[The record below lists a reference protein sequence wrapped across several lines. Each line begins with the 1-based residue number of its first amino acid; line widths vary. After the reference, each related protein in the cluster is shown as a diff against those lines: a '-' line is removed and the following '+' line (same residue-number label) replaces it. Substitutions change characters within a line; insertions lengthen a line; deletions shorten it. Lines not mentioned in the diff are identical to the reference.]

1 MDEINQLRRMGLRAV
16 SINHLLAVHKNWN
29 GLIRRL
35 HLPSSDPVASSQS
48 RYVDRWR
55 SDGMESFVFGDQLGV
70 ARSRRTIVSPAVD
83 RLASYTVS
91 HQ

>member
-1 MDEINQLRRMGLRAV
+1 MGLRAV
-16 SINHLLAVHKNWN
+16 SVNYLLALHIYWH
-29 GLIRRL
+29 GLIL
-35 HLPSSDPVASSQS
+35 LLYLPSSDPVASSQS

-83 RLASYTVS
+83 RLTSYTVS
-91 HQ
+91 HQYVLALL